1 MDPDSIPW
9 TAFIVPGGLYEW
21 LVMPFGL
28 KNAPAVF
35 QRKMDQCFKG
45 TDEFIAVYI
54 DDILLFSRNEEEH
67 AKHLEI
73 MLGICEKWGLILSPT
88 KMKIAVPEIEFLGA
102 VIGNNKIK
110 LQPHIIKKIAEFDE
124 NSLKEKRGLRAW
136 LGILNYARSY
146 IPNLG
151 TLLGPL
157 YQKTSPH
164 GDKRMKNSD
173 WKLVRK
179 IKKRCKNC
187 QILSYHLPTVTLC

>member
-1 MDPDSIPW
+1 MVGDAVWSEKCTSSI
-9 TAFIVPGGLYEW
+9 
-21 LVMPFGL
+21 
-28 KNAPAVF
+28 
-35 QRKMDQCFKG
+35 QKMDQCFRD

-54 DDILLFSRNEEEH
+54 DDILVFSRNEEEH
-67 AKHLEI
+67 AKHLNI

-124 NSLKEKRGLRAW
+124 ESLKEKKGLRVW

-151 TLLGPL
+151 TLLGP
-157 YQKTSPH
+157 
-164 GDKRMKNSD
+164 
-173 WKLVRK
+173 
-179 IKKRCKNC
+179 
-187 QILSYHLPTVTLC
+187 